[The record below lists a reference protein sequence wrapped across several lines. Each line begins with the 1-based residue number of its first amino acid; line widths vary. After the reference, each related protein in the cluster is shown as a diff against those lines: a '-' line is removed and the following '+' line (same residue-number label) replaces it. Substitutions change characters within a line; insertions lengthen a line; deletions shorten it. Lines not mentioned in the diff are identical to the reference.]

1 MALLEAAPLSFPC
14 FQVNRTDADVAGRQW
29 ETQNSN
35 NKKTSQRLSSPR
47 PTAAT
52 TAPSL
57 KRFLPDWVRKWP
69 LSPCSAQF
77 PAYLGVAHFCPLFSG
92 MYARRGE
99 GREWSKGLEG
109 RLPRA
114 HNAKKKPLSPS
125 RGIIKFC
132 RSPPLYTTG
141 LCRPPPPPQIPVS
154 MPTAHFRSPHSFLR
168 PNPPLLRRAI
178 ESKLPQNS
186 DTKGGWKRGSM
197 RRRKTAKETGD
208 GGGSNL
214 FLSSP
219 SLFSNLRTHMEGF

>member
-1 MALLEAAPLSFPC
+1 M
-14 FQVNRTDADVAGRQW
+14 AGRQW

-69 LSPCSAQF
+69 LSPRSAQF

-141 LCRPPPPPQIPVS
+141 LCRPPPPQIPVS
-154 MPTAHFRSPHSFLR
+154 MPTAHFRSSHSFLR
-168 PNPPLLRRAI
+168 PNLPLLRRAI

-186 DTKGGWKRGSM
+186 DTKGGRKRGSG

-214 FLSSP
+214 FSP
-219 SLFSNLRTHMEGF
+219 PRPFFPISGHTWKVF